1 MEESSDDELQEL
13 PTRKE
18 AGNILLGEDTE
29 RQLQLYLKKIR
40 DQGGVVTASIAI
52 AAARGISFS
61 TDSSR
66 LAEFGGYIEL
76 SRQWAYHFL
85 GKMKFV
91 RRKATTSKSRVSPVE
106 FEVTKNAFLDNVMQV
121 SCYS

>member
-13 PTRKE
+13 PTTKR
-18 AGNILLGEDTE
+18 GRNVLLGEDTE

-52 AAARGISFS
+52 AAARGILLS

-66 LAEFGGYIEL
+66 LAEFGGFIEL

-85 GKMKFV
+85 GRMKFV
-91 RRKATTSKSRVSPVE
+91 RRKATTSKSRLSPAE
-106 FEVTKNAFLDNVMQV
+106 FEATKKVFLDNVKSV
-121 SCYS
+121 VTL

>member
-13 PTRKE
+13 PTRKR
-18 AGNILLGEDTE
+18 GRNVLLGEDTE

-40 DQGGVVTASIAI
+40 DLGGVVTASIAI
-52 AAARGISFS
+52 AAATGILLS

-85 GKMKFV
+85 GRMKFV
-91 RRKATTSKSRVSPVE
+91 P
-106 FEVTKNAFLDNVMQV
+106 KNSDYIQEPIEP
-121 SCYS
+121 S